1 MNIIQIQN
9 RVQELPNTP
18 QTMQYLNAALNGQ
31 VQTVPPYIAAA
42 ELKRRESEGM
52 MDQLA
57 KGAAQGPQPTVKDQ
71 LEQKMGI
78 MALMGQAQPPQ
89 RPQIPQPAPREPQ
102 TEAQGIDNLPV
113 KDEMFGM
120 ASGGIVAFSGG
131 GDIDPKLAEEVERR
145 ARLYAAARRA
155 GRGPAGQIA
164 GAGIRGASVAGIP
177 VALAMGLTSAMED
190 MRAQGYP
197 VDPMGEFGTGA
208 ATPEQAEFD
217 EARRQRILQSKAQQ
231 RSEDTR
237 LNAMVEGRSASP
249 TGRAYTRGS
258 PEQAD
263 QIRQAIPAMQAAA
276 RRDAAPMDTGT
287 RKTPT
292 PKPAPKPA
300 AAAAPAVVPGI
311 SLADL
316 APGAPARTL
325 ADALADDPA
334 YKKMQAAMNAP
345 NPYTGP
351 GETQSEYINR
361 IRQGILSQ
369 IPGGKMP
376 WETSEARLQEIEG
389 RRKREDAEYEARAK
403 SPQRRFEDFLT
414 FASNVGQGTFG
425 QGSSQGVR
433 ALQQLERGREAES
446 DRRKALR
453 DEQSMKLMEIRA
465 LNDQAAVAFATGNV
479 KEYERLK
486 AEERKLRNEYDLKQA
501 EIAKGITEVGATT
514 RKAEREIGAGEAK
527 VAEETRRAREAL
539 TEGSR
544 QKDLDRQNA
553 LRVAQIQAASRAEG
567 RGQMTPAQ
575 QAKLRADAIKAV
587 DAYLEKA
594 PFKERQAAK
603 DPAVKEELIRKRM
616 ETIFRTEQGYT
627 SGSPSPGTSAGGA
640 PEGWGKS
647 TVVKP

>member
-120 ASGGIVAFSGG
+120 ASGGIVAFNGESGSYATRTDVPLFNWLRSLVESIETAPVRG
-131 GDIDPKLAEEVERR
+131 RGTPQDIQDRR
-145 ARLYAAARRA
+145 AATQVRQDAERVLPAAR
-155 GRGPAGQIA
+155 
-164 GAGIRGASVAGIP
+164 
-177 VALAMGLTSAMED
+177 T
-190 MRAQGYP
+190 
-197 VDPMGEFGTGA
+197 
-208 ATPEQAEFD
+208 
-217 EARRQRILQSKAQQ
+217 
-231 RSEDTR
+231 
-237 LNAMVEGRSASP
+237 
-249 TGRAYTRGS
+249 YTRGS

-287 RKTPT
+287 RKTPA
-292 PKPAPKPA
+292 PKPAAA

-351 GETQSEYINR
+351 GETQPEYINR

-527 VAEETRRAREAL
+527 VAEESRRAREAL
-539 TEGSR
+539 TESSR
-544 QKDLDRQNA
+544 QKDLDRQNRLQEA
-553 LRVAQIQAASRAEG
+553 RIQAAARASG
-567 RGQMTPAQ
+567 ADDRTIQ
-575 QAKLRADAIKAV
+575 QAESAFARDPEA
-587 DAYLEKA
+587 
-594 PFKERQAAK
+594 QA
-603 DPAVKEELIRKRM
+603 IRKRL
-616 ETIFRTEQGYT
+616 ESSVNPARREADVARLRAIQAEKYRQFGIKLEGA
-627 SGSPSPGTSAGGA
+627 PSPGTPAGGA